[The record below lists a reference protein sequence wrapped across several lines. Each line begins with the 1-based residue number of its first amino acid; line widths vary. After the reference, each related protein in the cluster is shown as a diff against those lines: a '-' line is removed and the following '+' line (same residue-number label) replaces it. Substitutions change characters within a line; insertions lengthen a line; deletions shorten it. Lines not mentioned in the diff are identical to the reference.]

1 MRVGP
6 LAGAC
11 AASAAL
17 IALYLALGG
26 ATYKPLEVAN
36 PCEPRSEEQL
46 RERQDARELVI
57 LSALDGAACELRVT
71 REEMTLA
78 LATPEARERFATAHH
93 VGEEEIE
100 AAIRAGL
107 ERAAEDAR
115 RVGAVSTIEL
125 VVLEQAARRLPLS
138 LLVELLRTEPGTRLL
153 DRLTDL
159 LGEAGVAGE

>member
-1 MRVGP
+1 MRTGP
-6 LAGAC
+6 VA
-11 AASAAL
+11 AASVAPAAL

-46 RERQDARELVI
+46 REREDALELVV

-71 REEMTLA
+71 REELTLA
-78 LATPEARERFATAHH
+78 LATPEARAEFATAHH

-100 AAIRAGL
+100 AAIRGGL

-115 RVGAVSTIEL
+115 RVDAVSTIEL
-125 VVLEQAARRLPLS
+125 ILLEQAARRLPLS
-138 LLVELLRTEPGTRLL
+138 LLVELLGTEPGTRLL

-159 LGEAGVAGE
+159 LGEGGVPGG